1 MIEQFNLL
9 DKVWY
14 VNDIN
19 TKEVTITSH
28 IYLNDIGEKVVTVIV
43 GDSILEVKPCQ
54 LYYTEKEAYQCIMDT
69 LEYRISDAERALE
82 VRKNKLS
89 DLNKLRNDVLDVLD
103 ELNKN

>member
-28 IYLNDIGEKVVTVIV
+28 IYLNDVCEKVVTVIV
-43 GDSILEVKPCQ
+43 GDSILEVRPCQ

-69 LEYRISDAERALE
+69 LNYRISDAESALE
-82 VRKNKLS
+82 ARKNELSKL
-89 DLNKLRNDVLDVLD
+89 LKLRDYVLDK
-103 ELNKN
+103 LNKN

>member
-1 MIEQFNLL
+1 MIKQFNLL

-28 IYLNDIGEKVVTVIV
+28 IYLNDICKEVVTVIV

-54 LYYTEKEAYQCIMDT
+54 LYYTKEEAYQCIIDT
-69 LEYRISDAERALE
+69 LKHRISDAESALKARE
-82 VRKNKLS
+82 NELSELRKLYDGVR
-89 DLNKLRNDVLDVLD
+89 D

>member
-1 MIEQFNLL
+1 MIKQFNLL

-28 IYLNDIGEKVVTVIV
+28 IYLNDICKEVVTVIV

-54 LYYTEKEAYQCIMDT
+54 LYYTKEEAYQCIMDT
-69 LEYRISDAERALE
+69 LKYRISDVKRALE
-82 VRKNKLS
+82 ARKNELS
-89 DLNKLRNDVLDVLD
+89 ELNKLYNDVQD
-103 ELNKN
+103 ELNSN

>member
-1 MIEQFNLL
+1 MIKQFNLL

-28 IYLNDIGEKVVTVIV
+28 IYLNDICKEVVTVIV

-54 LYYTEKEAYQCIMDT
+54 LYYTKEEAYQCVRDT
-69 LEYRISDAERALE
+69 LQHRISDAESALKARE
-82 VRKNKLS
+82 NELSELRKLYDGVR
-89 DLNKLRNDVLDVLD
+89 D

>member
-28 IYLNDIGEKVVTVIV
+28 IYLNDIGKKVVTVIV

-54 LYYTEKEAYQCIMDT
+54 LYYTKEEAYQCIMDT
-69 LEYRISDAERALE
+69 LNYRISDAESALK
-82 VRKNKLS
+82 VRKNELS
-89 DLNKLRNDVLDVLD
+89 ELCKLRNDVQRELD
-103 ELNKN
+103 KN

>member
-28 IYLNDIGEKVVTVIV
+28 IYLNDICEKVVTVIV

-54 LYYTEKEAYQCIMDT
+54 LYYTKEEAYQCIIDT
-69 LEYRISDAERALE
+69 LNYRISDAERALE
-82 VRKNKLS
+82 ARKNELSKLIKLRDDVRK
-89 DLNKLRNDVLDVLD
+89 
-103 ELNKN
+103 ELNSN

>member
-1 MIEQFNLL
+1 MIKQFNLL

-28 IYLNDIGEKVVTVIV
+28 IYLNDTCEKVVTVIV

-54 LYYTEKEAYQCIMDT
+54 LYYTKEEAYQCVMDT
-69 LEYRISDAERALE
+69 LKHRISDAKSALE
-82 VRKNKLS
+82 ARENELS
-89 DLNKLRNDVLDVLD
+89 ELNKLYEDIQKEFNS
-103 ELNKN
+103 N

>member
-28 IYLNDIGEKVVTVIV
+28 IYLNDICEKVVTVIV

-54 LYYTEKEAYQCIMDT
+54 LYYTKKEAYQCVMDT
-69 LEYRISDAERALE
+69 LDYRISDAESALKARE
-82 VRKNKLS
+82 NELS
-89 DLNKLRNDVLDVLD
+89 ELLKLRDK
-103 ELNKN
+103 LNSN

>member
-1 MIEQFNLL
+1 MIKQFNLL

-28 IYLNDIGEKVVTVIV
+28 IYLNDICKEVVTVIV

-54 LYYTEKEAYQCIMDT
+54 LYYTKEEARQCIMDT
-69 LEYRISDAERALE
+69 LQHRISDAERALE
-82 VRKNKLS
+82 ARENELSELRKLYEGVR
-89 DLNKLRNDVLDVLD
+89 D
-103 ELNKN
+103 ELNRN

>member
-14 VNDIN
+14 VDDIN
-19 TKEVTITSH
+19 IKEVTITSH
-28 IYLNDIGEKVVTVIV
+28 IYLNDICKKVVTVIV

-54 LYYTEKEAYQCIMDT
+54 LYYTKEEAYQCVMDT
-69 LEYRISDAERALE
+69 LKHRISDAESALE
-82 VRKNKLS
+82 VRKNELS
-89 DLNKLRNDVLDVLD
+89 ELNKLLNHVLD